1 MYVKKLKSRYF
12 IPEKNKN
19 QLRIY
24 LPRHAHLFKQWYRKS
39 KKAKA
44 ARINVPTSY
53 LLTYFL
59 LLLFS
64 SYIKVDNRYHN
75 IILLCVYLIYLNLP
89 KPQALPD
96 INICGNFCNGK
107 GFIVPL

>member
-1 MYVKKLKSRYF
+1 MYVQKLKSRYF

-24 LPRHAHLFKQWYRKS
+24 LPRYAHLFKQWYRKS

-53 LLTYFL
+53 LLT
-59 LLLFS
+59 
-64 SYIKVDNRYHN
+64 SYYYLAYILRL
-75 IILLCVYLIYLNLP
+75 II
-89 KPQALPD
+89 D
-96 INICGNFCNGK
+96 ITISYYYVC
-107 GFIVPL
+107 I

>member
-59 LLLFS
+59 LLFS
-64 SYIKVDNRYHN
+64 LHIKVDNRYHN
-75 IILLCVYLIYLNLP
+75 IILLYVYLNIP
-89 KPQALPD
+89 KPQRPCQILTSAETFVMARGL
-96 INICGNFCNGK
+96 
-107 GFIVPL
+107 